1 MDFEF
6 LVLQNGRNL
15 PGGKIYSASIFALL
29 MIYLCLEDRKLTW
42 RSIGLRRSGITKGM
56 ILGFSIGIITF
67 TASYLV
73 EFILLLI
80 LGKSPGLVFT
90 SPVFP
95 DQPDTTKLTV
105 SAILICIAGN
115 IINVLAEEG
124 LFRGLF
130 PTSWAAAP
138 FP

>member
-1 MDFEF
+1 
-6 LVLQNGRNL
+6 
-15 PGGKIYSASIFALL
+15 

-80 LGKSPGLVFT
+80 LGKSPRPGFYLT
-90 SPVFP
+90 SFP
-95 DQPDTTKLTV
+95 
-105 SAILICIAGN
+105 
-115 IINVLAEEG
+115 
-124 LFRGLF
+124 
-130 PTSWAAAP
+130 
-138 FP
+138 